1 MDILLQ
7 LCINGLIAG
16 GIYALFAVGLTMLY
30 GMLNFINFAH
40 GELIMLG
47 AFFVYMLTTTPL
59 HLPLLIGIP
68 LAIVVIA
75 GLGLV
80 MDRAFKP
87 LRRSGK
93 LTLLIAS
100 IGLSFFLRNLAHT
113 IWGAQL
119 RTYDVPLQRG
129 IWIGSLVI
137 TPNQIA
143 IIVTAFVSMCLLYVL
158 LKKTKIGKA
167 MRASSDNLDLAD
179 VSGIHVDRVI
189 TVVWIIGSILAG
201 IGGMLLA
208 LDTNLHPEMG
218 AINLIKGFAAAIL
231 GGVGNIPGAI
241 LGGFLVGLAENIGI
255 WYINPGYKDAIA
267 FGIIIIVLLT
277 RASRQYLLRES
288 EE

>member
-1 MDILLQ
+1 MDIFLQ
-7 LCINGLIAG
+7 LLVNGLIAG
-16 GIYALFAVGLTMLY
+16 GIYALFAVGLTMIY
-30 GMLNFINFAH
+30 GILNFINFAH

-47 AFFVYMLTTTPL
+47 AFFVYVFTTQPF
-59 HLPLLIGIP
+59 HLPLLLGIP
-68 LAIVVIA
+68 LALVLIVLV
-75 GLGLV
+75 GLG

-100 IGLSFFLRNLAHT
+100 IGLAFFLRNLAHT

-119 RTYDVPLQRG
+119 RTYDLPLQRG
-129 IWIGSLVI
+129 MWLGGIVI

-143 IIVTAFVSMCLLYVL
+143 IILTAVIVMGLLYLL
-158 LKKTKIGKA
+158 LKKTRIGKA

-179 VSGIHVDRVI
+179 VSGIDIDRVI
-189 TVVWIIGSILAG
+189 SVVWVIGAILAG
-201 IGGMLLA
+201 IGGILLA

-241 LGGFLVGLAENIGI
+241 VGGFFVGFVENLGI
-255 WYINPGYKDAIA
+255 WFINPGYKDAIA

-277 RASRQYLLRES
+277 RASRQYLLRET
-288 EE
+288 

>member
-1 MDILLQ
+1 MDITLQ
-7 LCINGLIAG
+7 LLVNGLIAG

-59 HLPLLIGIP
+59 HLPLAIGIL
-68 LAIVVIA
+68 LAIVMIA
-75 GLGLV
+75 IVGLG

-87 LRRSGK
+87 LRRAGK

-119 RTYDVPLQRG
+119 RTYDLPLQRG
-129 IWIGSLVI
+129 IWIGGIVI

-143 IIVTAFVSMCLLYVL
+143 IVFTAVIAMCLLYVL

-167 MRASSDNLDLAD
+167 MRASADNLDLAD
-179 VSGIHVDRVI
+179 VSVIDVDRVI
-189 TVVWIIGSILAG
+189 SIVWIIGAIFAG
-201 IGGMLLA
+201 IGGILLA
-208 LDTNLHPEMG
+208 LDTNVHPEMG

-241 LGGFLVGLAENIGI
+241 LGGFFVGFMENLGI
-255 WYINPGYKDAIA
+255 WFINPGYKDAIA

-277 RASRQYLLRES
+277 RVSRQYLLRE
-288 EE
+288 E

>member
-1 MDILLQ
+1 
-7 LCINGLIAG
+7 
-16 GIYALFAVGLTMLY
+16 MLY
-30 GMLNFINFAH
+30 GILNFINFAH

-47 AFFVYMLTTTPL
+47 AFFVYVFTTSPL
-59 HLPLLIGIP
+59 HFPLPIGIL
-68 LAIVVIA
+68 LAIVLIA
-75 GLGLV
+75 VVGLG
-80 MDRAFKP
+80 MDLAYKP
-87 LRRSGK
+87 LRRTGK

-113 IWGAQL
+113 VWGAQL
-119 RTYDVPLQRG
+119 RDYDLALQRG
-129 IWIGSLVI
+129 IWIGAVVI

-143 IIVTAFVSMCLLYVL
+143 IILTAIISMGVLYFL

-179 VSGIHVDRVI
+179 ITGIDVDRVI
-189 TVVWIIGSILAG
+189 SIVWVIGAIFAG
-201 IGGMLLA
+201 IGGILLA

-241 LGGFLVGLAENIGI
+241 LGGFFVGMAENFGI
-255 WYINPGYKDAIA
+255 WFINPGYKDAIA

-277 RASRQYLLRES
+277 RMSRQYLLRET
-288 EE
+288 